1 MQKKIR
7 EKLKKPLASSVKND
21 VLNKMFSHKEISDR
35 YSESFGISKY
45 KKYSIL
51 VGKMIIEE
59 SMLFLNEKNWI

>member
-21 VLNKMFSHKEISDR
+21 VLNKMFSHKEIADR
-35 YSESFGISKY
+35 YSESFGISEY